1 MLTLSFFFIMHKMLH
16 GFYPLKKVIW
26 LKINILIMD
35 NEIFNKQGLFYYE
48 DNEFTGIIK
57 KNENGSLEVNTLNPI
72 IFSKDDFVLIT
83 GHVNGKKVSFV
94 MYNHFIY
101 SHSTEHT
108 WEVTYLIHSLFN
120 GETYTNF
127 DQLKFKNISLK
138 INNISSTMRLL
149 SSFNHNFTSETEKKY
164 SPLIIILKR
173 IWLLILKILY

>member
-1 MLTLSFFFIMHKMLH
+1 MLH

-108 WEVTYLIHSLFN
+108 WEVTYLIHSLFI
-120 GETYTNF
+120 GETYTC
-127 DQLKFKNISLK
+127 
-138 INNISSTMRLL
+138 LL
-149 SSFNHNFTSETEKKY
+149 YTSP
-164 SPLIIILKR
+164 SPR
-173 IWLLILKILY
+173 DCS